1 MAAQALKIE
10 PVANADASWVKTLYG
25 IWNEAGQVAEHLAHD
40 IEREDDADWVMEKQ
54 LEIASRVASVEATD
68 LQDIALKLK
77 LWAKA
82 NLPEHDPENP
92 YNSIV
97 ISALADLQRYCAK
110 RVERLEQ
117 GEAEE

>member
-1 MAAQALKIE
+1 MAVQALEIR
-10 PVANADASWVKTLYG
+10 PVADADASWVKTLYG
-25 IWNEAGQVAEHLAHD
+25 IWNEAGHVAETLAHD
-40 IEREDDADWVMEKQ
+40 IEREDEADWVMEKQ
-54 LEIASRVASVEATD
+54 LETASRVASVEATD

-110 RVERLEQ
+110 QVEKLDQNETP
-117 GEAEE
+117 E